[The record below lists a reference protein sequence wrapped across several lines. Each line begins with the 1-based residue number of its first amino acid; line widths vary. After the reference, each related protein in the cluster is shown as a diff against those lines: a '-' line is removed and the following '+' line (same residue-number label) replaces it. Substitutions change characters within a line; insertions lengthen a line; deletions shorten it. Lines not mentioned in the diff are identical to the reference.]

1 MTQGWIK
8 VDRSL
13 LEHGIFADGDLLRV
27 WMYCLLKANHKARKV
42 PVGRQMVE
50 LQPGQ
55 LLYGRKAVSQQLN
68 MGEGKLR
75 AVMGQLVQCGS
86 IEMGQ
91 QGRQSVVT
99 VVNWNFYQKDNAEE
113 EAVQTADD
121 SQNAALYQPEE
132 RQHKTIQQPD
142 ENQHETAGQPDENQ
156 IAATDQP
163 DENQMPATD
172 KNVKKVKNIK
182 HDKHVKNDKNA
193 KQETRSHN
201 RAEQQTGAE
210 GRLASA
216 QSDGPAGEQ
225 PVNWRRQQDIFERLW
240 QLYPIKK
247 GRYKLTK
254 TQIAQVVAQGEA
266 RMEQAIRRYCQE
278 KQGQNREYWMHG
290 STFFAGG
297 YQDYLPEEVEAQ
309 RLSANLQED
318 SRWEGLF

>member
-1 MTQGWIK
+1 MTQGWIR

-99 VVNWNFYQKDNAEE
+99 VVNWNFYQKDNAVE
-113 EAVQTADD
+113 EAAQTADD
-121 SQNAALYQPEE
+121 SHKAALCQPEE

-142 ENQHETAGQPDENQ
+142 ENQHET
-156 IAATDQP
+156 TDQP
-163 DENQMPATD
+163 NE
-172 KNVKKVKNIK
+172 
-182 HDKHVKNDKNA
+182 
-193 KQETRSHN
+193 S
-201 RAEQQTGAE
+201 
-210 GRLASA
+210 
-216 QSDGPAGEQ
+216 
-225 PVNWRRQQDIFERLW
+225 
-240 QLYPIKK
+240 
-247 GRYKLTK
+247 
-254 TQIAQVVAQGEA
+254 
-266 RMEQAIRRYCQE
+266 
-278 KQGQNREYWMHG
+278 
-290 STFFAGG
+290 
-297 YQDYLPEEVEAQ
+297 
-309 RLSANLQED
+309 
-318 SRWEGLF
+318 